1 MQKQRSIIVNV
12 QVIRAMVLFSKENKT
27 PDKLF
32 IKFQSFAYIRGMLS
46 ATSLHR
52 LAELGGGKTTT

>member
-1 MQKQRSIIVNV
+1 MQKQRSIIV
-12 QVIRAMVLFSKENKT
+12 QVIRAMVLFSKGDKT

-32 IKFQSFAYIRGMLS
+32 IKLHSFAYVRGMLS